1 MYHYGWGA
9 GGSWLMLLWMLI
21 FWGGLLTVGVFMVR
35 AFFGVTSLPPNQ
47 PPQVTHSSQTAFK
60 IAQERYARGEITR
73 EEYLQIIQDMTKD
86 I

>member
-21 FWGGLLTVGVFMVR
+21 FWGGLLTVGIFMVR
-35 AFFGVTSLPPNQ
+35 ALFGVTSSPSHQ
-47 PPQVTHSSQTAFK
+47 PPQVTSSSQTALS

-73 EEYLQIIQDMTKD
+73 EQYLQIIQDMKKD
-86 I
+86 V